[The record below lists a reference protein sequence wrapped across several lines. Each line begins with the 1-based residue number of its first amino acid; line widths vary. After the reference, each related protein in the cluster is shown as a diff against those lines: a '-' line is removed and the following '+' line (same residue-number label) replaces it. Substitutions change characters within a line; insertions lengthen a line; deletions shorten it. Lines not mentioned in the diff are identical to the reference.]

1 MAITFLK
8 KKDRK
13 EIDLSEKSL
22 GTVSKIAGAGATL
35 SYNRKNFKGTN
46 RVSIEITKK
55 NGDFI
60 YLSCSKQLS
69 ASLRA
74 GEVKLAQL
82 LGFEVIETE
91 VECKDPKSKNFGKM
105 ETTHFITLPLGGGKV
120 TTNVDDVDIEDF
132 DASTE
137 WLPEDLVAI

>member
-13 EIDLSEKSL
+13 ETDLSEKSL
-22 GTVSKIAGAGATL
+22 GTVQKIAGQGASL
-35 SYNRKNFKGTN
+35 SYNRKNFKNTTS
-46 RVSIEITKK
+46 RVSVEITKK

-60 YLSCSKQLS
+60 YLNCSKQLS
-69 ASLRA
+69 QSLRD
-74 GEVKLAQL
+74 GEIKLTQL

-120 TTNVDDVDIEDF
+120 STSTDVEIEEF
-132 DASTE
+132 DSSTD
-137 WLPEDLVAI
+137 WLPEDLVAL